1 MKVDFAKFP
10 DKLAPAIIQDAQT
23 GKILMLGYMNAQAF
37 KKTRRENRVT
47 FFSRSKKRLWTKG
60 ETSGNFLAVAEIR
73 LDCDA
78 DAILIKVNPAGAV
91 CHTGADTCFKETNE
105 SDNFLLELENI
116 IGERRL
122 NAPENSYT
130 VKLFAKGL
138 PKITQKVGEE
148 AVEVVIAALA
158 EREEN
163 FKNEVSD
170 LLYHLLVLL
179 AAKEIK
185 LADVFEVLRN
195 RKK

>member
-1 MKVDFAKFP
+1 MKIDFAKFP

-23 GKILMLGYMNAQAF
+23 GKVLMLGYMNAQAL

-47 FFSRSKKRLWTKG
+47 FFSRSKNRLWTKG
-60 ETSGNFLAVAEIR
+60 ETSGNFLAVKEIR
-73 LDCDA
+73 LDCDS
-78 DAILIKVNPAGAV
+78 DAILIKVNPTGAV
-91 CHTGADTCFKETNE
+91 CHTGHDTCFKEVNE
-105 SDNFLLELENI
+105 TENFLLELENI
-116 IGERRL
+116 IAQRKS

-130 VKLFAKGL
+130 AKLFTKGL

-158 EREEN
+158 ENEGN

-179 AAKEIK
+179 AAKETK
-185 LADVFEVLRN
+185 LADVYAVLRN